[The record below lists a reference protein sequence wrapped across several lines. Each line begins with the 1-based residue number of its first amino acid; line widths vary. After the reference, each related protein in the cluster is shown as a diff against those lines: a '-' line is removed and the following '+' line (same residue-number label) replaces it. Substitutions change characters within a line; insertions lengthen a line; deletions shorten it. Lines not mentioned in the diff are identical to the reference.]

1 MNWRERTV
9 SDILT
14 VERYTVNDIIVNYI
28 KDQFYVNRRYQRKLV
43 WGLKEKQLL
52 IDSMFKKIPLPA
64 ILLVKFDI
72 PIEER
77 YDILEIV
84 DGTQRLNAIVSF
96 VMGEFGIKYNN
107 KICYF
112 DPHAN
117 NETFQ
122 LLMNKDKML
131 KINTSLLPKDLC
143 VDFCR
148 YNLPAIITGKD
159 DATVDLIFSRI
170 NSTGKKI
177 SYHDLRQSMAT
188 GEFPDLVRRI
198 ASDIRMDN
206 TYDDRIRLC
215 EMPQISIGYKKYGY
229 GVDLDT
235 VFWRR
240 HDLINIPNIKESRDE
255 EIIETLLA
263 TILLGKFQKSKDNLD
278 ELYDRSTEI
287 NAQIEQKV
295 IQAGKN
301 LLEEKFKKVFD
312 IFDMIFDSV
321 NSNFSS
327 YLFVKKNTK
336 NKDECFKILFL
347 AIYRLISEGYVITD
361 YSNVATCIKESKPI
375 FDDFTKANAVNYT
388 EIDLATNNL
397 YKLLK
402 SSFSKE
408 IIVKE
413 DEMTKEID
421 KRLRYS
427 KIERQMTEFKIGISN
442 FTSSSINMNVINDIA
457 KTLVAMSN
465 CSNAKEE
472 GLVIIG
478 IANNKK
484 AYDDWYAIFKEQ
496 AIINNQHYIPGVTK
510 ESEKLFGNTDA
521 YYRKLR
527 KFIQNEPIS
536 TKLKDYILQTFEPY
550 DYHGVELII
559 FKSKNVGEIS
569 LYDGEKYVRE
579 SNETVKI

>member
-1 MNWRERTV
+1 MNWGKRTV
-9 SDILT
+9 SDMLT

-43 WGLKEKQLL
+43 WGLDEKQLL
-52 IDSMFKKIPLPA
+52 IDSMIKKIPLPA

-72 PIEER
+72 PTEGR

-84 DGTQRLNAIVSF
+84 DGMQRLNAIISF
-96 VMGEFGIKYNN
+96 IMGEFGIGYGD

-122 LLMNKDKML
+122 LLMDNDKML
-131 KINTSLLPKDLC
+131 KVNTSLLPKDLC
-143 VDFCR
+143 VEFCR

-170 NSTGKKI
+170 NSTGRKI
-177 SYHDLRQSMAT
+177 SYQDLRQSMAT

-206 TYDDRIRLC
+206 TYDDHIRLC
-215 EMPQISIGYKKYGY
+215 EMPQISIGYKRYGY

-263 TILLGKFQKSKDNLD
+263 IVLLGKFQKSKDNLD
-278 ELYDRSTEI
+278 ALYDRNTEI
-287 NAQIEQKV
+287 NKQIEQKV
-295 IQAGKN
+295 LDIGKN
-301 LLEEKFKKVFD
+301 SLEEKFKKVFD
-312 IFDMIFDSV
+312 VFDMIFASV

-327 YLFVKKNTK
+327 YLFTKKNTK
-336 NKDECFKILFL
+336 NKDECFKMLFL
-347 AIYRLISEGYVITD
+347 AIYRLISEGYIITD
-361 YSNVATCIKESKPI
+361 YTCVAECIKNSKPI
-375 FDDFTKANAVNYT
+375 FDNFTKINTVDYT

-397 YKLLK
+397 YTLLK
-402 SSFSKE
+402 TSFSKE
-408 IIVKE
+408 IIVSE
-413 DEMTKEID
+413 SEITKEID

-427 KIERQMTEFKIGISN
+427 KIERQMTEFKIGISD
-442 FTSSSINMNVINDIA
+442 FASSSVNINVINDIA
-457 KTLVAMSN
+457 RTLVAMSN
-465 CSNAKEE
+465 CNNVKED
-472 GLVIIG
+472 GLVILG
-478 IANNKK
+478 IANSKK
-484 AYDDWYAIFKEQ
+484 AYDDWYAIYKEQ
-496 AIINNQHYIPGVTK
+496 TLINNQHYIPGVTK
-510 ESEKLFGNTDA
+510 EAEKLYGNTDI

-527 KFIQNEPIS
+527 KLIEAEPIS
-536 TKLKDYILQTFEPY
+536 SKLKDYILQTFEPY

-569 LYDGEKYVRE
+569 LYDGIKYVRQ
-579 SNETVKI
+579 SNETVKV